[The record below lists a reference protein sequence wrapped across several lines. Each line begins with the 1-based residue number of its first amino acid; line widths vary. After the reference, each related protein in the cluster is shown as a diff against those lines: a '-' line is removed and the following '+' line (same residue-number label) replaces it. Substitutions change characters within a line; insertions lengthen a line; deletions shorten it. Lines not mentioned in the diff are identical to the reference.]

1 MIGSQ
6 GSVMRKTTVK
16 PKIKKTSRGNNASN
30 PSWSKFTWRSFPI
43 KQQPVWPDKGVYE
56 ETLKKLS
63 GLPALVFAG
72 ETRMLKQNLADA
84 QEGKAFVLQ
93 AGDCA
98 EDFSRCNGP
107 RIHDLLKVILKM
119 SIIIAYAGEKKV
131 IKIGRIAGQYA
142 KPRSS
147 DTEIIGGLKIPI
159 YRGDMVNSPEPDLKA
174 RIPDPRRILEGYFR
188 AAATLNLVRA
198 FTKGGYAALDKIKSW
213 SDASFGSFPA
223 SRKYDELVNG
233 IKKAVSFTTAM
244 GIDIKSPQFN
254 EITMYTSHEALLLEY
269 EEALTRIDTTTDDW
283 YDTSAH
289 MLWIGDRTRQA
300 DGAHVE
306 FLRGV
311 GNPLGV
317 KIGPD
322 YAIEDIKRLI
332 QKLNPANE
340 SGRIT
345 LITRFSA
352 GKIKALLPR
361 LVSEMKREGFR
372 VVWLCDPMHGNTF
385 VNKQSQKTRKYQ
397 DILGEIKCFW
407 QIHQAMGTTAAGVHL
422 ELTGDNVTECIGGN
436 RKLLDKHLK
445 LNYQTNCDPR
455 LNAEQAVELAFE
467 IAEIISC

>member
-1 MIGSQ
+1 MKNTA
-6 GSVMRKTTVK
+6 KT
-16 PKIKKTSRGNNASN
+16 KIKKTPAY
-30 PSWSKFTWRSFPI
+30 SKTSKSEWTKFSWRSFPI
-43 KQQPVWPDKGVYE
+43 KQQPVWPDKRVCE
-56 ETLKKLS
+56 DTLRRLAE
-63 GLPALVFAG
+63 LPALVFAG
-72 ETRMLKQNLADA
+72 ETRMLKQDLAQA
-84 QEGKAFVLQ
+84 SEGKAFVLQ

-147 DTEIIGGLKIPI
+147 DTEKIGSLIIPS
-159 YRGDMVNSPEPDLKA
+159 YRGDMVNSPEASPEA

-198 FTKGGYAALDKIKSW
+198 FTKGGYAALDKIRSW

-233 IKKAVSFTTAM
+233 IKKAVNFTTAM

-269 EEALTRIDTTTDDW
+269 EESLTRIDTTTGDW

-300 DGAHVE
+300 NGAHAE

-317 KIGPD
+317 KVGPD
-322 YAIEDIKRLI
+322 YDIEEIKRLL

-340 SGRIT
+340 PGRLA
-345 LITRFSA
+345 LITRFGA
-352 GKIKALLPR
+352 RKIKSFLPDLLR
-361 LVSEMKREGFR
+361 EIKKEGFK
-372 VVWLCDPMHGNTF
+372 VVWLCDPMHGNTYT
-385 VNKQSQKTRKYQ
+385 NKQSQKTRKYE
-397 DILGEIKCFW
+397 DVLMEIRHFW
-407 QIHQAMGTTAAGVHL
+407 HIHRAEGTVAGGVHL

-436 RKLLDKHLK
+436 RKLLDKDLN

-467 IAEIISC
+467 IAGILRS

>member
-1 MIGSQ
+1 MMKNTS
-6 GSVMRKTTVK
+6 KA
-16 PKIKKTSRGNNASN
+16 KIKKIPAHSKKSK
-30 PSWSKFTWRSFPI
+30 SEWSKSSWHSFPI
-43 KQQPVWPDKGVYE
+43 RQQPVWPDKRVCE
-56 ETLKKLS
+56 DTLKRLA

-72 ETRMLKQNLADA
+72 ETRMLKQDLAEA
-84 QEGKAFVLQ
+84 LEGKAFVLQ

-107 RIHDLLKVILKM
+107 CIHDLLKVILKM
-119 SIIIAYAGEKKV
+119 SIVIAYAGEKKV

-147 DTEIIGGLKIPI
+147 DTETIGGLKMPS

-213 SDASFGSFPA
+213 SDASFGSYPA

-244 GIDIKSPQFN
+244 GIDIKLPQFN
-254 EITMYTSHEALLLEY
+254 EITLFTSHEALLLEY
-269 EEALTRIDTTTDDW
+269 EEALTRIDTTTGDC

-289 MLWIGDRTRQA
+289 MLWIGDRTRRA
-300 DGAHVE
+300 DEAHVE

-322 YAIEDIKRLI
+322 YDMDDLQRLV
-332 QKLNPANE
+332 QKLNKHNDP
-340 SGRIT
+340 GRLT
-345 LITRFSA
+345 LITRFGA
-352 GKIKALLPR
+352 EKIKSLLPD
-361 LVSEMKREGFR
+361 LLKEIKREGYN
-372 VVWLCDPMHGNTF
+372 VVWICDPMHGNTF
-385 VNKQSQKTRKYQ
+385 VNKQSQKTRKYK
-397 DILGEIKCFW
+397 DILDEIKCFW
-407 QIHQAMGTTAAGVHL
+407 QIHQAMGTIAAGVHL
-422 ELTGDNVTECIGGN
+422 ELTGDNVTECVGGN
-436 RKLLDKHLK
+436 RKLLDKDLK

-455 LNAEQAVELAFE
+455 LNAEQSVELAFE
-467 IAEIISC
+467 IANILHSRS